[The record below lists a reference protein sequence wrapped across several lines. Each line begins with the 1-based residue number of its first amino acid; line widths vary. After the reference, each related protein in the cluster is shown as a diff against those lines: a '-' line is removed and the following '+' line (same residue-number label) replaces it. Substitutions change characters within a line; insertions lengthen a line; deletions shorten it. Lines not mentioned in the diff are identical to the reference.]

1 MEKRDYYELLGV
13 GRDADAAALK
23 AAYRKLAHQYHPD
36 KNQGDKASEEK
47 FKEITEAYAVL
58 SDEQKRARYDQF
70 GFAGGSGP
78 ADDPFGFGRGGGA
91 SINDIFG
98 EIFGEMFGGAAG
110 GGRRQR
116 QRTRGND
123 FRYHLE
129 LTLEEAAFGVEKVL
143 EIPKARRCE
152 PCTGTGAKPGTSPRT
167 CPTCNGT
174 GELRLTQGFFSI
186 ARTCHQCQGAGRVI
200 VDKCQACGG
209 TGAVREVARVS
220 VKIPPG
226 VDTGT
231 RVRSTGDGEPSP
243 VPGGQA
249 GDLYV
254 VIQVKEHGLFQRE
267 GTAIVCEVPISFVQA
282 ALGGTIDVPTLDGPV
297 KHKLSAG
304 TQTGSSFKLKG
315 KGVPELQGSGRGDQH
330 VVVVVET
337 PTHLT
342 REQKVLLE
350 KFEELSGGET
360 HPRSRSFWDKAA
372 DLWRDPK
379 KKR

>member
-1 MEKRDYYELLGV
+1 MHKRDYYEVLGV
-13 GRDADAAALK
+13 ARDADAAALK
-23 AAYRKLAHQYHPD
+23 AAYRKAAHLHHPD

-47 FKEITEAYAVL
+47 FKEATEAYAVL
-58 SDEQKRARYDQF
+58 SDEAKRARYDQF
-70 GFAGGSGP
+70 GFAGGGG
-78 ADDPFGFGRGGGA
+78 AGDDPFGFGRGGGA

-98 EIFGEMFGGAAG
+98 EIFGEMFGGGAG
-110 GGRRQR
+110 AGRRQR

-143 EIPKARRCE
+143 DIPKAHRCE
-152 PCTGTGAKPGTSPRT
+152 PCGGSGAKPGTSPRT
-167 CPTCNGT
+167 CPTCSGS

-186 ARTCHQCQGAGRVI
+186 ARTCHQCQGSGRVI
-200 VDKCQACGG
+200 VDKCPACAGA
-209 TGAVREVARVS
+209 GAVREVTRVS

-231 RVRSTGDGEPSP
+231 RVRSSGDGEPP
-243 VPGGQA
+243 PAAGGQP

-254 VIQVKEHGLFQRE
+254 VIQVKEHGLFQRQ
-267 GTAIVCEVPISFVQA
+267 GTEIVCEVPISFVQA

-297 KHKLSAG
+297 KHKLPAA
-304 TQTGSSFKLKG
+304 TQTGATFKLKG
-315 KGVPELQGSGRGDQH
+315 KGVPVLQGSGRGDQH

-342 REQKVLLE
+342 REQKALLE

-360 HPRSRSFWDKAA
+360 HPRARSFWDKAA

>member
-78 ADDPFGFGRGGGA
+78 SDDPFGFGRGGGA

-98 EIFGEMFGGAAG
+98 EIFGEMFGGASG

>member
-1 MEKRDYYELLGV
+1 MEKRDYYEVLGV
-13 GRDADAAALK
+13 GRDADEATLK
-23 AAYRKLAHQYHPD
+23 SAYRKLAHQYHPD
-36 KNQGDKASEEK
+36 KNQGDQAAEEK
-47 FKEITEAYAVL
+47 FKELTEAYAVL
-58 SDEQKRARYDQF
+58 SDADKRARYDQF
-70 GFAGGSGP
+70 GFAGGGGGG
-78 ADDPFGFGRGGGA
+78 DDPFGFGRGGA

-98 EIFGEMFGGAAG
+98 EIFGEMFGGAAA
-110 GGRRQR
+110 GGRRRQQR
-116 QRTRGND
+116 ARGND

-143 EIPKARRCE
+143 DIPKARRCE
-152 PCTGTGAKPGTSPRT
+152 PCGGSGAKPGTQPRT
-167 CPTCNGT
+167 CPTCGGT

-186 ARTCHQCQGAGRVI
+186 ARTCHHCQGAGRVI
-200 VDKCQACGG
+200 VDKCGACS
-209 TGAVREVARVS
+209 GAGSVREVTRVS

-231 RVRSTGDGEPSP
+231 RVRSTGDGEPAP
-243 VPGGQA
+243 VPGGQP

-254 VIQVKEHGLFQRE
+254 VIQVKEHAIFQRQ
-267 GTAIVCEVPISFVQA
+267 GTEVVCEVPISFVQA

-304 TQTGSSFKLKG
+304 TQTGATFKLKG
-315 KGVPELQGSGRGDQH
+315 KGIPVLQGSGRGDHH

-342 REQKVLLE
+342 REQKALLE

-360 HPRSRSFWDKAA
+360 HPRSRSFWEKAA

>member
-78 ADDPFGFGRGGGA
+78 SDDPFGFGRGGGA

-200 VDKCQACGG
+200 VDKCAACGG